1 MDYNATTP
9 CDQRVVDAMLPFFTR
24 HFGNAASRDHVY
36 GWEAEEAVSIA
47 REQLSA
53 LIGCE
58 HGELVFTSGATEAIN
73 LAIKGVFEMY
83 TKKGKHVI
91 SVQTEHKAVLDT
103 LTHLEKLGGEVTLL
117 NVNERG
123 LLDMEKLESAIR
135 ADTVLIAV
143 MYANN
148 ETGVIQQIPLI
159 AEIAKRHGVVFFSDA
174 TQAVG
179 KIPVSVI
186 EDGIDLMAFSSHKIY
201 GPKGVGA
208 LYVRRK
214 QPRVSLSPQIH
225 GGGHERGLRSGTLN
239 VPGIVGFG
247 KAAEICK
254 LEMEEGQ
261 RQMAG
266 FRDRLEEGLRELT
279 NTKVNGEGARRL
291 PNTLNISFHNI
302 EGKALIAGIN
312 KQIAVSTGSACT
324 SANPE
329 PSHVL
334 KAMGLSD
341 DLAAAAIRFSIGRFT
356 TSEEIDFVTN
366 RVSDVVR
373 DLKNPKSTIYNPQSK
388 L

>member
-1 MDYNATTP
+1 MLQTPVYMDYNATTP

-58 HGELVFTSGATEAIN
+58 HGELVLTSGATEAIN

-214 QPRVSLSPQIH
+214 QPRVSCS
-225 GGGHERGLRSGTLN
+225 GL
-239 VPGIVGFG
+239 
-247 KAAEICK
+247 C
-254 LEMEEGQ
+254 
-261 RQMAG
+261 
-266 FRDRLEEGLRELT
+266 
-279 NTKVNGEGARRL
+279 NT
-291 PNTLNISFHNI
+291 
-302 EGKALIAGIN
+302 
-312 KQIAVSTGSACT
+312 
-324 SANPE
+324 
-329 PSHVL
+329 
-334 KAMGLSD
+334 
-341 DLAAAAIRFSIGRFT
+341 
-356 TSEEIDFVTN
+356 
-366 RVSDVVR
+366 
-373 DLKNPKSTIYNPQSK
+373 
-388 L
+388 